1 MRTFWMVL
9 HLVGFTLWI
18 GGGVA
23 TMVAGVAAKGFAAE
37 SRLAV
42 YRIMSA
48 VWRIVV
54 GPAALAVLLSGI
66 VLSMPY
72 MKSGQVP
79 GALGLMMGAG
89 MLGALIAVGVAL
101 PATAA
106 LGRLELDANGHLPPQ
121 FAILRKRLAIAAS
134 IAGGLALVALVAAAA
149 SP

>member
-1 MRTFWMVL
+1 MRGFWMVL

-42 YRIMSA
+42 HRIMSA

-54 GPAALAVLLSGI
+54 GPAALGVLLSGI

-101 PATAA
+101 PAAA
-106 LGRLELDANGHLPPQ
+106 GLGRLELDASGQLPPV
-121 FAILRKRLAIAAS
+121 FASLRKRLAIAAS
-134 IAGGLALVALVAAAA
+134 IAGGLALVALLAAAVG
-149 SP
+149 P

>member
-1 MRTFWMVL
+1 MRGFWMVL

-23 TMVAGVAAKGFAAE
+23 TMVAGIAAKDFAPE
-37 SRLAV
+37 SRLAG
-42 YRIMSA
+42 YRIISS

-54 GPAALAVLLSGI
+54 GPAALAVLLSGV

-101 PATAA
+101 PAAAA
-106 LGRLELDANGHLPPQ
+106 LGRLELDETGQLPKQ
-121 FAILRKRLAIAAS
+121 FTNVRKRLAMAAS